1 MSLVAIEEPGERIVC
16 LVAVGDNHDRW
27 FARTQRADRQPPSH
41 AFTRLVA
48 RTIPMQR
55 SLRAMLSLLFV
66 AFAASL
72 PAQTHQTQAHQT
84 QAQQNFNAWQHRG
97 VITVLTT
104 PEGADLPAGVVLE
117 HFPLLVR
124 LHQECFD
131 FAQAMPHGEDLRFS
145 RDGTALAHEI
155 EHWDAANGTAS
166 IWVRLPKIEGNARQ
180 DLHVHWGNANAV
192 STSNG
197 KAVFDASNGHVSVWH
212 LGSEVVDAVGTLASQ
227 DQGTTVVP
235 GMIGEARHFPGGHGI
250 FCGDQIANYPAKDHA
265 HTTSLWFRAAAPNGT
280 VIGWGN
286 EGGGRGSKIRMQFR
300 SPPHIYIDSDFSDV
314 KAESRLPLHEWIHV
328 VHTYGNGPRKLYIN
342 GKLDGEATTQLDI
355 KSPSRLWLGGW
366 YHHYDFVGDL
376 DEVRIADVTRT
387 PEWIRLQFENQ
398 KPLQTLVGPV
408 VQPGSQLV
416 VSPAQATVME
426 GERAWF
432 EAQAGG
438 AQKLYWSVLRAGQEA
453 LVAVDRL
460 RLPFEA
466 GRVTA
471 DEPVTLRLRAIY
483 PNEVKVLDIPIT
495 IQEAIAEPAFILRA
509 PAKWDGRATIEV
521 VPEFTRGDGELHIDW
536 QVANLAV
543 IQKVAADRLVLS
555 RAQNSGTLMV
565 TATVSNGGQ
574 ATTGSVAIEVA
585 APLHDA
591 WIARTPDL
599 LEQPQDGQFY
609 ARDATGEGTLHCNGK
624 LVVPAPEVFLKVYA
638 EDQLVATET
647 GTPTADGSYQLT
659 TKLAAGLWH
668 YRIEFGTKTDG
679 QETVL
684 HTAKDIVCGDAYL
697 IDGQS
702 NALATDTGEDAPRE
716 THEWI
721 RSYARA
727 RHYRAGE
734 TQNLWCRPVWKAQ
747 AQHTA
752 ELGWWGMELAKSL
765 VASQQVPIFMI
776 NGAVGG
782 TRIDQHQRNEQNPT
796 DLQTIYGELLWR
808 VQQARLTHGIRAILW
823 HQGEND
829 QGAAGPDGGYGW
841 ETYQRYFVSMS
852 AAWQQDFPNVRHFYV
867 FQIWPNACSMGN
879 GNGDMLREVQRT
891 LPRLYAN
898 LDVLAT
904 VGIEP
909 PGPCHFPLQGWREL
923 AQLLQP
929 LIERDFYGKQVTT
942 PITAP
947 NLVQASF
954 VSASRNEIRLQFDQP
969 VVWHDAL
976 RSEFYLDGKRAD
988 IVLGNVSGNTL
999 TLELRAPSTAQSL
1012 AYLHEKSWSQQRLLR
1027 GQNGLAALTFCNVP
1041 IGATN

>member
-1 MSLVAIEEPGERIVC
+1 L
-16 LVAVGDNHDRW
+16 
-27 FARTQRADRQPPSH
+27 
-41 AFTRLVA
+41 
-48 RTIPMQR
+48 QR
-55 SLRAMLSLLFV
+55 SLHALLPLCSL
-66 AFAASL
+66 AFTTFAHPQAS
-72 PAQTHQTQAHQT
+72 PER
-84 QAQQNFNAWQHRG
+84 QNWQDWQHSG

-117 HFPLLVR
+117 HFPMLVR
-124 LHQECFD
+124 LHQDCFD
-131 FAQAMPHGEDLRFS
+131 FAQARPRGEDLRFS
-145 RDGTALAHEI
+145 SDGTALAYQI
-155 EHWDAANGTAS
+155 EHWDRANGTAS

-180 DLHVHWGNANAV
+180 DLHVHWGNASAV
-192 STSNG
+192 SASNG

-212 LGSEVVDAVGTLASQ
+212 LGSEIVDEVGTLASQ
-227 DQGTTVVP
+227 DQGTTLVP
-235 GMIGEARHFPGGHGI
+235 GMVGEARHFPGGHGI
-250 FCGDQIANYPAKDHA
+250 FCGDKIANYPAKDRA

-342 GKLDGEATTQLDI
+342 GKLDGEATTQLNI

-366 YHHYDFVGDL
+366 YHNYDFVGDL
-376 DEVRIADVTRT
+376 DEVRVADVTRT

-408 VQPGSQLV
+408 VQPGNQFA
-416 VSPAQATVME
+416 VSPAQATVIE
-426 GERAWF
+426 GKSAWF

-438 AQKLYWSVLRAGQEA
+438 AQKLYWTVVRAGQES

-466 GRVTA
+466 GRVTE
-471 DEPVTLRLRAIY
+471 DQPVTLRLRAIY
-483 PNEVKVLDIPIT
+483 PTEVKVIDIAI
-495 IQEAIAEPAFILRA
+495 IIKEAIAEPAFTLRA
-509 PAKWDGRATIEV
+509 PSKWDGRSTIEV
-521 VPEFTRGDGELHIDW
+521 VPEFTQGGGELHIDW

-543 IQKVAADRLVLS
+543 MQKVEADRLVLS
-555 RAQNSGTLMV
+555 RAQNSGTLTV

-574 ATTGSVAIEVA
+574 AKTCSVAIEVT

-609 ARDATGEGTLHCNGK
+609 ARDDTGEGTLNCNGK
-624 LVVPAPEVFLKVYA
+624 LVAQAPEVFLKVYA

-647 GTPTADGSYQLT
+647 GTPAADGSYQLA

-668 YRIEFGTKTDG
+668 YRIEFGTKNDG
-679 QETVL
+679 RETVL

-734 TQNLWCRPVWKAQ
+734 TQNLWCRPVWQAQ

-782 TRIDQHQRNEQNPT
+782 SRIDQHQRNEQNPT

-808 VQQARLTHGIRAILW
+808 VRQARLTHGIRAILW

-923 AQLLQP
+923 ARLVQP
-929 LIERDFYGKQVTT
+929 LIERDFYRKQVTT

-947 NLVQASF
+947 NLVQAAFS
-954 VSASRNEIRLQFDQP
+954 SASRTEIRLQFDQP

-976 RSEFYLDGKRAD
+976 LGEFYLGGKRAD
-988 IVLGNVSGNTL
+988 IVLGKVSGNTL
-999 TLELRAPSTAQSL
+999 TLELRAPSTAQTI

-1041 IGATN
+1041 IRAKN